1 MKVIRIVLVVVAS
14 IALRPLLAADASKP
28 TKFDSQG
35 VKIKYTVEGEGA
47 PVVLIHGAFSS
58 ADMNWRLPGTI
69 KALAAHYQVIALDV
83 RGHGDSDKP
92 DKEDAYGAEMAEDVI
107 RLLDHL
113 KVEKAHIVG
122 YSMGG
127 MIAMKVTTAHPDRV
141 SSLTLGGMGWLR
153 EGSRL
158 QEFWEKIPERG
169 RGKTPSAC
177 LRSLGQLAVTEKE
190 LKEVSVPVSILVGD
204 RDPVKRLYVD
214 PLQRVRNDWPVTVI
228 EGAGHINCIFKSQF
242 QEGLEKA
249 LEKQTR

>member
-1 MKVIRIVLVVVAS
+1 VTVIRTVLLFCSLPAV
-14 IALRPLLAADASKP
+14 RPVLADDASKAG
-28 TKFDSQG
+28 KFDSNG
-35 VKIKYTVEGEGA
+35 VKIKYIVEGEGA
-47 PVVLIHGAFSS
+47 PVVLIHGAYSS

-69 KALAAHYQVIALDV
+69 RALAAHYRVIALDV

-92 DKEDAYGAEMAEDVI
+92 DREDAYGIEMAEDVV

-113 KVEKAHIVG
+113 KIEKAHIVG

-127 MIAMKVTTAHPDRV
+127 MIAMKVTTAHPERV

-169 RGKTPSAC
+169 RGKTPAAC
-177 LRSLGQLAVTEKE
+177 LRSFGKLAVTEKE
-190 LKEVSVPVSILVGD
+190 LKGVSVPVSIFVGD

-214 PLQRVRNDWPVTVI
+214 PLQRIRSDWPVTVI
-228 EGAGHINCIFKSQF
+228 EGAGHINCVVKSQF
-242 QEGLEKA
+242 KEGLLKA